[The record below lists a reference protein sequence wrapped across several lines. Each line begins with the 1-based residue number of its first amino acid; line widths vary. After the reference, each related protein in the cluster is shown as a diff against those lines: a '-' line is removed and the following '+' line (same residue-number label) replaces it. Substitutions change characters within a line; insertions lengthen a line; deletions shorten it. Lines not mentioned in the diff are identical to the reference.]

1 MISLSSPQIVGGLVA
16 VLIAT
21 YGATF
26 AWIVRR
32 FDRLEERFDAKLE
45 RLEAKFDSTLTRLD
59 EKFSARI
66 DALTIAVSR
75 LEGAVLSHSA
85 ASARRVDR

>member
-45 RLEAKFDSTLTRLD
+45 RLEAKFHSTLTRLD
-59 EKFSARI
+59 EKFSARM
-66 DALTIAVSR
+66 DAGMTKSGLSR
-75 LEGAVLSHSA
+75 LRGTSS
-85 ASARRVDR
+85 SMPRGPC